1 MEFQNYSSPSYG
13 PYAEAP
19 SGSTLVFSQ
28 MVHVYLGMVQP
39 NAFPPD
45 FLIPFIKSNFKTYE
59 IKEIL
64 WYEAGYLA
72 CVIIGILFIILLP
85 LVGFFFCCCR
95 CCGKC
100 GGQMYQKQTKNMK
113 CKRNYHYTAVFV
125 VTTIILAGNICMFIS
140 NGNMGN
146 AVNKTYYSFNDTVNN
161 VNIFLTSVQ
170 KEIDYI
176 VNASS
181 LPVTKANDSVNNI
194 GPLLGGKILAEIRKK
209 SDPAIDSVN
218 SMANVMYT
226 SAVLLQAVN
235 SSFNDLHSTQQNLST
250 DLSNLRTEVQT
261 TLSSPSCVNCS
272 SLNVN
277 DLAFDA
283 NFNTIPDFSSQYKLL
298 ADLNGTNIPS
308 VLQEARNSLAS
319 IPEQVQNKT
328 KGTVTDVRNQLK
340 DIEAELANINKD
352 LSFTDSLNNFTTTLT
367 KVTTTLFENKS
378 KVEEYDNIRWS
389 VGVALSCIVL
399 LIVLCNVFG
408 LLLGPIGLKSK
419 VDPTERSCA
428 SNSGGNFFMA
438 GAGFSFIF
446 SWLLMIVVLA
456 LFLIGG
462 NSFTLICKP
471 WDNQQLFK
479 VIDTPGLIPGFNLSG
494 MLGLKNSSL
503 NVTTLYN
510 ECQKNQPLWSVLQL
524 DQTVPLEKYL
534 NISQYENN
542 INSSFN
548 KMNITLDPI
557 TFLTDQQKVL
567 LMNISNSGIDTLNF
581 TDIQNQMQ
589 KNVTKTN
596 FAAFAS
602 LLKDLANRNSDPTV
616 KQNLSNEADK
626 LLSIDNRTKTNLQ
639 PQIPVMKKAITDLQA
654 TTRQIPG
661 SVSSTLSTVNST
673 QIFIDT
679 QAAQVISRESRIFMD
694 TIMGYFNSYIRWAN
708 TTLRYN
714 AARCGPIGQAAN
726 STYVMACDY
735 IVDTLNAFWFS
746 LGWCTIFLLPS
757 VILTVKLAKYYR
769 RMKSSDVYENNGLEM
784 TTNSEQFL
792 IPRAAAK
799 K

>member
-1 MEFQNYSSPSYG
+1 MQYLAFSCPGLYEQESGTGIPLGDSASSSLW
-13 PYAEAP
+13 
-19 SGSTLVFSQ
+19 S
-28 MVHVYLGMVQP
+28 
-39 NAFPPD
+39 N
-45 FLIPFIKSNFKTYE
+45 FLIPFIQSNFKKYE

-85 LVGFFFCCCR
+85 LVGLFFCCCR

-100 GGQMYQKQTKNMK
+100 GGKMYQKQTKNMK
-113 CKRNYHYTAVFV
+113 CKRNYHYCAVFL

-176 VNASS
+176 INASN

-194 GPLLGGKILAEIRKK
+194 GPLLGGQILAEIGKK
-209 SDPAIDSVN
+209 AYPTIDNVT
-218 SMANVMYT
+218 SMANVMYA
-226 SAVLLQAVN
+226 SAVLLVSVN
-235 SSFNDLHSTQQNLST
+235 NSFNDLHGTQQSLST
-250 DLSNLRTEVQT
+250 DLSNLRTRVQA
-261 TLSSPSCVNCS
+261 TLSSPSCTGCG
-272 SLNVN
+272 SLNAG

-298 ADLNGTNIPS
+298 ADLNDTDIPS
-308 VLQEARNSLAS
+308 ILQKAKNSLAS
-319 IPEQVQNKT
+319 IPEQVKNQTSTTVSDVHRQLQDIKKELQNI
-328 KGTVTDVRNQLK
+328 D
-340 DIEAELANINKD
+340 KD
-352 LSFTDSLNNFTTTLT
+352 LSFTDSITNFTSTLT
-367 KVTTTLFENKS
+367 KVATILFENKS
-378 KVEEYDNIRWS
+378 KVEEYDYIRWS

-408 LLLGPIGLKSK
+408 LLLGPIGLKSN
-419 VDPTERSCA
+419 VDPTKRSCA
-428 SNSGGNFFMA
+428 SNSGGDFFMA

-446 SWLLMIVVLA
+446 SWLLMIVALL

-462 NSFTLICKP
+462 NSYTIICKP
-471 WDNQQLFK
+471 WNNQQLFK
-479 VIDTPGLIPGFNLSG
+479 VIDTPGLIPGFNLSE
-494 MLGLKNSSL
+494 MLGLKNTSL

-524 DQTVPLEKYL
+524 DGTVPLEKYL
-534 NISQYENN
+534 NISEYENN

-548 KMNITLDPI
+548 KLNISLDPI
-557 TFLTDQQKVL
+557 TFLTDQQKVVL
-567 LMNISNSGIDTLNF
+567 KNISNSGIDTLNF

-602 LLKDLANRNSDPTV
+602 ALKALADSNSDLTV
-616 KQNLSNEADK
+616 KQNLNNQADE
-626 LLSIDNRTKTNLQ
+626 LLRIDNKTKSSLQ
-639 PQIPVMKKAITDLQA
+639 PQIPVMKKAITNLQA
-654 TTRQIPG
+654 TTKQIPG
-661 SVSSTLSTVNST
+661 SVSSTLSTVNSA
-673 QIFIDT
+673 QIFFDT
-679 QAAQVISRESRIFMD
+679 QAAQVISRESRKFMD
-694 TIMGYFNSYIRWAN
+694 TIMGYFKSYIHWAN

-714 AARCGPIGQAAN
+714 AARCGPVGEAAN

-757 VILTVKLAKYYR
+757 IILTVKLAKYYR
-769 RMKSSDVYENNGLEM
+769 RMKSADVYEGNGLEM
-784 TTNSEQFL
+784 TTNSQQFL

-799 K
+799 T